1 MPSHEPDELIQAIL
15 EQRFVPLRLVAG
27 NSCLHSA
34 ATRRRSKP
42 RATERRRG
50 AAISANDAWRCA
62 RTNCTPAALPY
73 NNAWRILL

>member
-34 ATRRRSKP
+34 AWSRHFCQRCMALCKNELHPRR
-42 RATERRRG
+42 
-50 AAISANDAWRCA
+50 
-62 RTNCTPAALPY
+62 AALQQRL
-73 NNAWRILL
+73 A